1 MEGTM
6 KNNLAVLAVL
16 ALAAVA
22 AVPASAQSTTL
33 KANIPFEFSAGT
45 SVMPAGDYTV
55 KGGWGSSSV
64 LIRSDDSSAAAYLA
78 AQAGQTARGSEGNS
92 KLVFH
97 RVGDQYFL
105 RQIVN
110 GSLSMVRD
118 FPLSTTERELA
129 GRVNSAKAY
138 ETVVILARL

>member
-1 MEGTM
+1 M
-6 KNNLAVLAVL
+6 KHNLAVLAVL
-16 ALAAVA
+16 VLAAVA
-22 AVPASAQSTTL
+22 VVPASAQSTTL

-55 KGGWGSSSV
+55 KGSWSSTRV
-64 LIRSDDSSAAAYLA
+64 LVRSDDSSAAEYLT
-78 AQAGQTARGSEGNS
+78 AQAGQTAPGASDRNS
-92 KLVFH
+92 KLIFH

-118 FPLSTTERELA
+118 IPLSTTERELA
-129 GRVNSAKAY
+129 GSVDTAKAY